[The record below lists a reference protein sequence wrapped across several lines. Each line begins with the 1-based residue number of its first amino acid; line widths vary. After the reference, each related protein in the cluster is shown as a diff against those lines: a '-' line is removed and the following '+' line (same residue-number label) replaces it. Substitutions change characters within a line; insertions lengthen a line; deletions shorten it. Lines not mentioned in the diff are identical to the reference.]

1 MSGIIEVVFGA
12 SLACPRCG
20 RRLVFAN
27 GAVILPRYENGE
39 KPLEVLW
46 PSGRCAR
53 CGEHIEVPV
62 DVEKH
67 VAASADNP
75 LFILRAR
82 SPSGG
87 PVRLFVIRGGEYVYA
102 VEGWPPAEEAYV
114 EEAVLLASGG
124 DKDED

>member
-1 MSGIIEVVFGA
+1 MFTNGV
-12 SLACPRCG
+12 
-20 RRLVFAN
+20 LVQ
-27 GAVILPRYENGE
+27 PRYENGE

-46 PSGRCAR
+46 PSGRCDR
-53 CGEHIEVPV
+53 CGEHVEAPV
-62 DVEKH
+62 DVERH

-82 SPSGG
+82 GPVPKTSSPSGG
-87 PVRLFVIRGGEYVYA
+87 SVRLFIITGGEYVYA
-102 VEGWPPAEEAYV
+102 VEDWPPAEEAYV